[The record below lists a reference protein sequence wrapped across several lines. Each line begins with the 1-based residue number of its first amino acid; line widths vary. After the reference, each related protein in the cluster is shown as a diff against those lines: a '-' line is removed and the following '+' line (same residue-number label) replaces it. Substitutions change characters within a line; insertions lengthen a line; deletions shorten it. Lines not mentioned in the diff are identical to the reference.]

1 MLDTARGLV
10 SQELSVARSGDRAT
24 IERELDSVLNEGQA

>member
-10 SQELSVARSGDRAT
+10 SQELSAARSVDQAT
-24 IERELDSVLNEGQA
+24 VEKELESVLNEGQA